1 MTLYLSQRKI
11 YKLNQARMKIRK
23 AYFLEKRNEGIFVVQ
38 YCWSVYNDMSSTSR
52 QQKCKSLNG
61 TYLQQIRE

>member
-23 AYFLEKRNEGIFVVQ
+23 AYFIEKRNEGILLFNIAGQ
-38 YCWSVYNDMSSTSR
+38 SNNDMPSTSR
-52 QQKCKSLNG
+52 QQKYK
-61 TYLQQIRE
+61 